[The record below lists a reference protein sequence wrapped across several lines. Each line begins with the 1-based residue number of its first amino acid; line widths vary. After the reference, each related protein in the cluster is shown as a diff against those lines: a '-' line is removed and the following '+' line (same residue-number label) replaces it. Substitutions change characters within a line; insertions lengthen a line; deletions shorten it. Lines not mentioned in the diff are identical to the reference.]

1 LTPDKNARLEDQLGP
16 GEPPYRSRG
25 EAQVGRLLDRY
36 GLPFVY
42 EQATL
47 VYDRGRC
54 RTWHPDF
61 SLPHYGGLV
70 VEYAGMMD
78 VPDYAAGIRHK
89 RRAYARNGLRVL
101 FIYPRDLSGPA
112 WPARLAERIRRAGTD
127 DRRPMYGMR
136 TYWERPSYTRRPFYW
151 RGPSYRAMPPR
162 AWPYRP
168 RRLPYRPITPGYR
181 R

>member
-16 GEPPYRSRG
+16 DEPPYRSRG

-47 VYDRGRC
+47 IYDRGRC
-54 RTWHPDF
+54 RSWVPDF
-61 SLPHYGGLV
+61 TLPHYGGLII
-70 VEYAGMMD
+70 EYAGMMD

-89 RRAYARNGLRVL
+89 ALAYARNGIPAL
-101 FIYPRDLSGPA
+101 FVYPRDLTGPA
-112 WPARLAERIRRAGTD
+112 WPAQLAARIRRAGD
-127 DRRPMYGMR
+127 AALQPRRDG
-136 TYWERPSYTRRPFYW
+136 
-151 RGPSYRAMPPR
+151 A
-162 AWPYRP
+162 YRP
-168 RRLPYRPITPGYR
+168 RRSPYQPITSGYR

>member
-16 GEPPYRSRG
+16 DEPPYRSRG

-47 VYDRGRC
+47 IYDRGRY
-54 RTWHPDF
+54 RRWHPDF
-61 SLPHYGGLV
+61 SLPHYGGLI

-78 VPDYAAGIRHK
+78 VPDYAAGIQHK
-89 RRAYARNGLRVL
+89 QRVYAAHGIPAMFV
-101 FIYPRDLSGPA
+101 YPPDLTGPA
-112 WPARLAERIRRAGTD
+112 WPAQLAARIRRAGD
-127 DRRPMYGMR
+127 EALQPRRGW
-136 TYWERPSYTRRPFYW
+136 T
-151 RGPSYRAMPPR
+151 
-162 AWPYRP
+162 YRP
-168 RRLPYRPITPGYR
+168 RRSPYRGTSGYR

>member
-1 LTPDKNARLEDQLGP
+1 MTPDKNARLEDQLGP
-16 GEPPYRSRG
+16 DEPPYRSRG
-25 EAQVGRLLDRY
+25 EAQVGRLLDRC

-61 SLPHYGGLV
+61 KLPQYGGLV

-89 RRAYARNGLRVL
+89 AQAFARNGIPAL
-101 FIYPRDLSGPA
+101 FVYPADLAGRY
-112 WPARLAERIRRAGTD
+112 WPQRLASRIYRAGV
-127 DRRPMYGMR
+127 RAQQRYR
-136 TYWERPSYTRRPFYW
+136 RPSYAVF
-151 RGPSYRAMPPR
+151 
-162 AWPYRP
+162 RP
-168 RRLPYRPITPGYR
+168 RYR
-181 R
+181 